1 MIRDLPSTSTR
12 EVSKELVRLRN
23 QVGAMAMGRVLTLLV
38 SVDDEHA
45 DDAIQAA
52 NDATRQHPA
61 RILVLVLSNS
71 RGRGRLDAQ
80 IRVGGDAGASEIV
93 VLRLYGQLTRQEA
106 AVVTP
111 LLLPDSPIVA
121 WWPQDE
127 PADVAASP
135 LGQMAH
141 RRITDAARV
150 PRPAT
155 QLRRRGTHYVDGDT
169 DLAWTRVT
177 RWRALLAS
185 ALESAPD
192 GPVEHAY
199 VTAEPDHASA
209 GLLAGWLA
217 SSLGCP
223 VTRVRSAAGTGLV
236 SVRLDRASGRIDLV
250 RGEDGTDTATLVV
263 GANRPRLV
271 ALRTPSLPEV
281 LAEEL
286 RRLDADEV
294 YARALCEGLPLVRR
308 GGTRSA
314 ARRAGEV
321 PAAAEELDAPHPEA
335 VGSAS
340 LAGRD
345 PSPDRDER
353 RVRDLVDESL
363 AHDGP
368 PAPTAEVRV
377 HTDRGALAAAVADA
391 LVARVDAAARDR
403 GVAHV
408 VLTGGSMGNAVM
420 EQLSRRARAGE
431 LDEDAWSVTHLWWG
445 DERLVPA
452 DDADRN
458 DGQAEDAGL
467 GDLPVPG
474 KNVHRVPAG
483 SGPDAAKEAAA
494 RYAARLAR
502 EAARGQAAPVFD
514 VVMLGMGPDTHVA
527 SLFPGHPQVRLL
539 DEPTAA
545 VPDSPKPPPVR
556 VTMTV
561 PTLCSSSAVWLVVS
575 GADKADAVATA
586 TRAQDEPDVPASMVH
601 GRRETVWWLDEDAA
615 ARLD

>member
-23 QVGAMAMGRVLTLLV
+23 EVGAMAMGRVLTLLV

-61 RILVLVLSNS
+61 RILVLVVSNS
-71 RGRGRLDAQ
+71 RGKGRLDAQ

-93 VLRLYGQLTRQEA
+93 VLRLYGELTRQEA

-121 WWPQDE
+121 WWPRDE
-127 PADVAASP
+127 PADVAGSP
-135 LGQMAH
+135 LGRMAH
-141 RRITDAARV
+141 RRITDAAGV

-185 ALESAPD
+185 ALESAPYEQ
-192 GPVEHAY
+192 VEQAY

-217 SSLGCP
+217 SSLRCP
-223 VTRVRSAAGTGLV
+223 VTRVRSAAGSGLV
-236 SVRLDRASGRIDLV
+236 SVRLERPSGSIDLV
-250 RGEDGTDTATLVV
+250 AGEDGSDTATLVV
-263 GANRPRLV
+263 GGLRPRLV
-271 ALRTPSLPEV
+271 ALRTPSLHEV

-308 GGTRSA
+308 GSTRSA
-314 ARRAGEV
+314 ARRTDTV
-321 PAAAEELDAPHPEA
+321 PPGAEDLDAPRPEGVSSDA
-335 VGSAS
+335 LEARQPSDS
-340 LAGRD
+340 RD
-345 PSPDRDER
+345 PDR
-353 RVRDLVDESL
+353 VHDLVDQTLSRGE
-363 AHDGP
+363 GP
-368 PAPTAEVRV
+368 VPAAEVRV
-377 HTDRGALAAAVADA
+377 HTDRQALAEAVADA

-420 EQLSRRARAGE
+420 EALARRARDGA
-431 LDEDAWSVTHLWWG
+431 LDSAAWRVTHLWWG
-445 DERLVPA
+445 DERFVPA
-452 DDADRN
+452 GDGDRN
-458 DGQAEDAGL
+458 DGQADEAGL
-467 GDLPVPG
+467 GDLPVLK
-474 KNVHRVPAG
+474 KNVHRVP
-483 SGPDAAKEAAA
+483 SGTGADAAKEAAA
-494 RYAARLAR
+494 RYAATLAR
-502 EAARGQAAPVFD
+502 EAEQGQATPVFD

-527 SLFPGHPQVRLL
+527 SLFPGHPQVSLR
-539 DEPTAA
+539 DEATAA
-545 VPDSPKPPPVR
+545 VPHSPKPPPVR

-561 PTLCSSSAVWLVVS
+561 PTLCSASAVWLVVS

-586 TRAQDEPDVPASMVH
+586 TRAQDDHDVPASMVH